1 MDRRTRGGAAAA
13 TMRPMT
19 AEQLEEFYADEYPKL
34 IKILGVIFEAK
45 IDEAEEA
52 AQKAMEDFIRRS
64 KAGQAADRNPA
75 AYVLK
80 AAIHFF
86 NRTIL
91 RRPPGRAP
99 ILSSGRRRPPE
110 KRVEKPV
117 CPTTPARPFPVRP
130 EGDADPG
137 RATPAPTRTTCSRPS
152 RRT

>member
-64 KAGQAADRNPA
+64 KAGQGS
-75 AYVLK
+75 
-80 AAIHFF
+80 
-86 NRTIL
+86 
-91 RRPPGRAP
+91 RPQPGRLRAEGGDP
-99 ILSSGRRRPPE
+99 LLQSNDSQ
-110 KRVEKPV
+110 
-117 CPTTPARPFPVRP
+117 TPARTGP
-130 EGDADPG
+130 DP
-137 RATPAPTRTTCSRPS
+137 
-152 RRT
+152 